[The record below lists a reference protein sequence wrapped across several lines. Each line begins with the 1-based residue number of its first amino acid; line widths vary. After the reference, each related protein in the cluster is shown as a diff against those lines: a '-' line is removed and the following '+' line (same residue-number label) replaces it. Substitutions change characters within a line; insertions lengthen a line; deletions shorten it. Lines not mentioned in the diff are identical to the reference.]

1 MGFPS
6 KVIVGRSTRF
16 GLEYAAGACVSV
28 LENRNLG
35 LVEETLG
42 SYFGVARLWESGSLS
57 YVCVVWFLCG
67 GSEAVN
73 CPRFFAVFYYKSP
86 KQGLNL
92 SRS

>member
-16 GLEYAAGACVSV
+16 GLECAAGACVNV

-35 LVEETLG
+35 LVGETLG
-42 SYFGVARLWESGSLS
+42 SYFGVARLGSLS

-67 GSEAVN
+67 GERGSKLPALFCGVLLQITETRA
-73 CPRFFAVFYYKSP
+73 
-86 KQGLNL
+86 
-92 SRS
+92 